1 MAKVTRIFDILE
13 HCAERYSD
21 NKEALGG
28 KEGKTWV
35 TYSTQEYIENADNVS
50 YGLLAMGLKKN
61 DKVAI
66 ISNSMPEWN
75 FFDMGTMQIGVINVP
90 IYPTISE
97 SEHIYILNHSD
108 AEYVFISGYDVL
120 RRIET
125 ILPQCPNIKKVIT
138 LKPIEGYD
146 SIQNVM
152 ELGKGSKDKFN
163 LKQIKAEIGV
173 NDVATIIY
181 TSGTTGVPKGVML
194 SHNNIVSNFFGV
206 VHVTPIKP
214 YRRAISYLPLC
225 HVYERMIIYMYQ
237 YNGFS
242 LFYAENIPRIADNF
256 KEVKPYIMCSV
267 PRLIEKTYDKI
278 LNTGKQLTG
287 FKKKLFFG
295 AVSIAEKYEMNGA
308 NGFFYELK
316 RAIAD
321 KLIYS
326 KWRQAVGGNMKII
339 VSGGAA
345 ISEKL
350 VRIFCCARILIFP
363 GYGLTETSPVIS
375 VTTFRDEEFGFH
387 GIGGIMPQNQV
398 MIAEDGEILTKGPS
412 LMLGYYKNPELTAEV
427 IDKDGWFHTGDLGRL
442 ENNGKLLVISGR
454 KKSLFKNSFG
464 KYINPDYVE
473 GFLKGSQLI
482 DNAMVVGENQK
493 YCAAVIVPDFM
504 NLQAWC
510 KSQNLQFASVSDMV
524 TSKEVIEMY
533 RKELLEI
540 GKNLGSTEKISNF
553 VLLQNDWTV
562 DSGELSA
569 ALKVK
574 RHFIASKYKEEID
587 GMFV

>member
-1 MAKVTRIFDILE
+1 MAKVTRIFDILD

-28 KEGKTWV
+28 KEGKAWV
-35 TYSTQEYIENADNVS
+35 TYSTTEYIDHANNVS
-50 YGLLAMGLKKN
+50 YGLLALGLKKGE
-61 DKVAI
+61 KVAI

-75 FFDMGTMQIGVINVP
+75 FFDMGTMQIGVVNVP

-97 SEHIYILNHSD
+97 SEHLYILNHSD
-108 AEYVFISGYDVL
+108 AEYVFISGYDML
-120 RRIET
+120 RRIEA

-146 SIQNVM
+146 SIYDIIN
-152 ELGKGSKDKFN
+152 LGKENKDKFN
-163 LKQIKAEIGV
+163 LDAIKADV
-173 NDVATIIY
+173 SSNDIATIIY
-181 TSGTTGVPKGVML
+181 TSGTTGTPKGVML
-194 SHNNIVSNFFGV
+194 SHNNLVSNFLGV
-206 VHVTPIKP
+206 VHIPPLKP

-237 YNGFS
+237 YMGLS

-256 KEVKPYIMCSV
+256 KEIKPYVMCSV

-287 FKKKLFFG
+287 VKHKLFFW
-295 AVSIAEKYEMNGA
+295 AVALAERYELNGA
-308 NGFFYELK
+308 NGFVYEFK

-326 KWRQAVGGNMKII
+326 KWRQAIGGNMKII

-350 VRIFCCARILIFP
+350 VRIFTCAKVNIFP

-375 VTTFRDEEFGFH
+375 VTTFRDEERGFH
-387 GIGGIMPQNQV
+387 AIGGIMAQNQV
-398 MIAEDGEILTKGPS
+398 KIAEDNEILTKGPS
-412 LMLGYYKNPELTAEV
+412 LMVGYYKAPELTAEA

-442 ENNGKLLVISGR
+442 ENDGKLLVITGR

-473 GFLKGSQLI
+473 NFIKESQLI
-482 DNAMVVGENQK
+482 DNAMVVGENEK
-493 YCAAVIVPDFM
+493 YCAALIVPDFM
-504 NLQAWC
+504 NLQTWC
-510 KSQNLQFASVSDMV
+510 KSQGLKFNSVNEMV
-524 TSKEVIEMY
+524 TSKEVNEKY
-533 RKELLEI
+533 RKDFLELNKGLS
-540 GKNLGSTEKISNF
+540 STEKISNF
-553 VLLQNDWTV
+553 VLLPTEWTV

-574 RHFIASKYKEEID
+574 RHFVANKYKEEIVSL
-587 GMFV
+587 FN

>member
-1 MAKVTRIFDILE
+1 MAKVTRIFDILD
-13 HCAERYSD
+13 HCAERFSE
-21 NKEALGG
+21 NNEILGG
-28 KEGKTWV
+28 KEGKVWV
-35 TYSTQEYIENADNVS
+35 TYSTTEYIDYANNVS
-50 YGLLAMGLKKN
+50 NGLLAMGLKKG

-75 FFDMGTMQIGVINVP
+75 FFDMGTMQAGIINVP

-108 AEYVFISGYDVL
+108 VEYVFISGYDML

-138 LKPIEGYD
+138 LKPIEGYE
-146 SIQNVM
+146 SIYDIM
-152 ELGKGSKDKFN
+152 ELGKNNKDYFN
-163 LKQIKAEIGV
+163 LNSIKTDISC
-173 NDVATIIY
+173 DDIATIIY
-181 TSGTTGVPKGVML
+181 TSGTTGTPKGVML
-194 SHNNIVSNFFGV
+194 SHKNIVSNFLGV
-206 VHVTPIKP
+206 VHIPAFKP

-237 YNGFS
+237 YLGLS

-267 PRLIEKTYDKI
+267 PRLIEKTFDKI
-278 LNTGKQLTG
+278 INTGKQLTG
-287 FKKKLFFG
+287 IKHKLFFW
-295 AVSIAEKYEMNGA
+295 AVALAERFELNGA
-308 NGFFYELK
+308 NGFFYEFK

-326 KWRQAVGGNMKII
+326 KWRQAVGGNMGII

-350 VRIFCCARILIFP
+350 VRIFTCAKINIFP

-375 VTTFRDEEFGFH
+375 VTTFRDEERGFNAV
-387 GIGGIMPQNQV
+387 GGIMAQNQV
-398 MIAEDGEILTKGPS
+398 KIADDGEILTKGPS
-412 LMLGYYKNPELTAEV
+412 LMVGYYKAPELTAEV

-442 ENNGKLLVISGR
+442 EKDGKLLIITGR

-473 GFLKGSQLI
+473 NYIKESQLI

-493 YCAAVIVPDFM
+493 YCAALIVPDFM
-504 NLQAWC
+504 NLQSWC
-510 KSQNLQFASVSDMV
+510 KSQNLHFNSVEEMV
-524 TSKEVIEMY
+524 TSKQVIEKY
-533 RKELLEI
+533 RKDLLELNK
-540 GKNLGSTEKISNF
+540 GLSSTEKISNF
-553 VLLQNDWTV
+553 VLLPTEWTV

-574 RHFIASKYKEEID
+574 RHFVANKYKDEISNL
-587 GMFV
+587 FT